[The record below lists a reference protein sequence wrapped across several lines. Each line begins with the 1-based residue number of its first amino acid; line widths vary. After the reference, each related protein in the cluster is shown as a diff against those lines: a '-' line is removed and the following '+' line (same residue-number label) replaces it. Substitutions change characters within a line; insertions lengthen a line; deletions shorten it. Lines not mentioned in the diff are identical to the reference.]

1 MHDSYEAISRLDI
14 EFRKKLEKH
23 LGISS
28 LDQQELNPDLEGN
41 MEEER
46 FTFKKFL
53 KLIKEYCVKNSE
65 NYVFFIKSFCYLE
78 DGLNNDVIEAQSRRI
93 KDTIL
98 KVKYEVTKKKK
109 VYKHDES
116 PDWSFIV
123 D

>member
-1 MHDSYEAISRLDI
+1 M
-14 EFRKKLEKH
+14 
-23 LGISS
+23 
-28 LDQQELNPDLEGN
+28 
-41 MEEER
+41 
-46 FTFKKFL
+46 
-53 KLIKEYCVKNSE
+53 KNSE

-78 DGLNNDVIEAQSRRI
+78 DGLKNDVIEAQSRRI